1 MVIFLLRKYAGLS
14 SCWPSALILPEGVP
28 ALAGRGVHCQVLS
41 GQPVICGVQDSRAC
55 PLPSSAVWRVC
66 AIASNLSVLSG
77 ALPTL
82 HQCSPLYTRPE
93 PAERMPFSHLPDSFC
108 PHSLAQ
114 ALPLLGKPH
123 CPLQIPPPLQ
133 TPPQFR
139 QKFRIFQRVLPIPQ
153 NF

>member
-1 MVIFLLRKYAGLS
+1 M
-14 SCWPSALILPEGVP
+14 
-28 ALAGRGVHCQVLS
+28 LS
-41 GQPVICGVQDSRAC
+41 GQPVICSVQDSRAC

-66 AIASNLSVLSG
+66 AIDSNLNVLSG

-82 HQCSPLYTRPE
+82 HQCSPLYTRPK
-93 PAERMPFSHLPDSFC
+93 PAERMPFSHLPHSFC

-139 QKFRIFQRVLPIPQ
+139 QTSESSIEFSRFPKILNQEWRGGEGPGDQQVSNYGPASFSLGVSRGPREWT
-153 NF
+153 